1 MEVEQSNEIM
11 NRDKDVEQGI
21 KQNENEENIDRID
34 ARSRY
39 SNVEIVLDRVI
50 EKALKR

>member
-1 MEVEQSNEIM
+1 MEVEQNNNVM
-11 NRDKDVEQGI
+11 NRDRDVEQGI
-21 KQNENEENIDRID
+21 KQNENEENLDRID

-50 EKALKR
+50 KKALKR